1 METERIEPGIETE
14 VAESVGR
21 TAGGLLQAE
30 RQRRGLTEKSVADQ
44 LHITMHYV
52 RAIESDHYDKLPGNV
67 FAKGYVKSYATLL
80 QLDESEIVRLYDQIA
95 AFKVEAAQEEGR
107 LVAAR
112 KKQDRM
118 LPWLVFAIIV
128 FLVGFLSL
136 WVYNQFFSN
145 VDTLEATAEALNNP
159 SAAPETGVV
168 TAVSGAFE
176 VNRGRAQETIVPSVN
191 NFIAESDVSI
201 DSIAVTEPVEDNT
214 TETSGNES
222 GAELE
227 QVPEGRRITEVIN
240 IGSDQLLIGFT
251 GVCWIELKDAGSSK
265 VYREIQ
271 KPGDQLRITGTA
283 PFTIL
288 LGDAP
293 FVTMQL
299 NGIEVDVSENIRIDN
314 SARLTVGL

>member
-1 METERIEPGIETE
+1 METERIEPRFETE
-14 VAESVGR
+14 TVKSAGR
-21 TAGGLLQAE
+21 TAGGLLRAE
-30 RQRRGLTEKSVADQ
+30 RQRRGLTEKAVADQ

-52 RAIESDHYDKLPGNV
+52 RAIESDQYDKLPGEV
-67 FAKGYVKSYATLL
+67 FAKGYVKSYATIL
-80 QLDESEIVRLYDQIA
+80 QLDENEIVRLYDQIVA
-95 AFKVEAAQEEGR
+95 LKVEAAQEEGR

-112 KKQDRM
+112 LIKDRM
-118 LPWLVFAIIV
+118 LPWLVFAIILI
-128 FLVGFLSL
+128 LVGFLSL

-145 VDTLEATAEALNNP
+145 ADTLEPIAQALNN
-159 SAAPETGVV
+159 SSVALETGAV
-168 TAVSGAFE
+168 TAVSGAFD
-176 VNRGRAQETIVPSVN
+176 VARGRAQETKVLSVN
-191 NFIAESDVSI
+191 NSTVESDSSI
-201 DSIAVTEPVEDNT
+201 DSIAVTESIEDNT
-214 TETSGNES
+214 TKTSGNGS
-222 GAELE
+222 GTELE
-227 QVPEGRRITEVIN
+227 QVPEGRITEVIN
-240 IGSDQLLIGFT
+240 IGSDQLLIAFT
-251 GVCWIELKDAGSSK
+251 DVCWIEFKDAGSSK

>member
-1 METERIEPGIETE
+1 METERIEPGFETE
-14 VAESVGR
+14 VAESAGR
-21 TAGGLLQAE
+21 TAGELLQAE
-30 RQRRGLTEKSVADQ
+30 RQRRGLTEKSVANQ

-52 RAIESDHYDKLPGNV
+52 RAIESDHYDKLPGSV
-67 FAKGYVKSYATLL
+67 FAKGYVRSYATLL
-80 QLDESEIVRLYDQIA
+80 QLDENEIVRLYDQIA
-95 AFKVEAAQEEGR
+95 ALKDEAAQEEGR

-112 KKQDRM
+112 QKKGRM

-128 FLVGFLSL
+128 FLVGILSF
-136 WVYNQFFSN
+136 WVYNQYFSN
-145 VDTLEATAEALNNP
+145 ADTLEPTAQVLNNP
-159 SAAPETGVV
+159 SVDQETGVV
-168 TAVSGAFE
+168 TAVSGAFD
-176 VNRGRAQETIVPSVN
+176 VDRGRAQETIVPSVN
-191 NFIAESDVSI
+191 NAIAESDVSI
-201 DSIAVTEPVEDNT
+201 DSIVVTESVEDNT
-214 TETSGNES
+214 TETSGNEL

-227 QVPEGRRITEVIN
+227 QGPEGRITEVIN